1 MSYFGF
7 RDYVPVA
14 VRRAK
19 AAREMEKL
27 GKKGRTITPVV
38 IEGRTIA
45 RQFWGKA
52 WCENL
57 ERYRDFDS
65 RLPRGRT
72 YVRNGSVV
80 DLQMARGRIDAMVSG
95 SEIYT
100 VTIDIGTLP
109 MTRWKSIRQDCMGS
123 IGSLVELLRGK
134 LSKNVMERVCRTGD
148 GLFPGPAEIKMRC
161 SCPDGVLMCKHIA
174 ATLYGAGARLDAAP
188 DLLFTLRGVDR
199 SELIANA
206 GADLPIVNGGVAS
219 DRILADDD
227 MAALFGV
234 DLELSPEARIPV
246 TRAPPAKSAATRTA
260 KPAVATPAAKKPSA
274 PVAKTA
280 PVKNSKGKAR
290 STATATVTTPPKIS
304 TPKQPAAPSKP
315 VTPVKGTARATKP
328 ASVAPPVTKNVR
340 DLPKP
345 STKSPAPPK
354 FEIARSEQPQPRVR
368 TRAARWINP
377 RARRR

>member
-7 RDYVPVA
+7 REYVPVA

-19 AAREMEKL
+19 AARETEKL
-27 GKKGRTITPVV
+27 RKKGRTITPVV

-52 WCENL
+52 WCDNL
-57 ERYRDFDS
+57 ERYSDYAN

-80 DLQMARGRIDAMVSG
+80 DLKMARGRIEALVSG
-95 SEIYT
+95 SKIYT
-100 VTIDIGTLP
+100 VTIEIGTLP
-109 MTRWKSIRQDCMGS
+109 IACWKSIRQDCTGS
-123 IGSLVELLRGK
+123 IGSLVELLQGK

-148 GLFPGPAEIKMRC
+148 GLFPSPSEIKMRC

-174 ATLYGAGARLDAAP
+174 ATLYGAGARLDAMP

-206 GADLPIVNGGVAS
+206 GSDLPMVNGGVAS

-234 DLELSPEARIPV
+234 DLDSAPAPQIPL
-246 TRAPPAKSAATRTA
+246 TRGPSANSSTKRTA
-260 KPAVATPAAKKPSA
+260 KSKVVTPPAKKPSA
-274 PVAKTA
+274 PVATSA
-280 PVKNSKGKAR
+280 PMKNSKGKAR
-290 STATATVTTPPKIS
+290 PTSTAASPPTIS
-304 TPKQPAAPSKP
+304 TRKKPAVADKP
-315 VTPVKGTARATKP
+315 ASPLKGTAGATNSARA
-328 ASVAPPVTKNVR
+328 VPPTVKNAR

-345 STKSPAPPK
+345 SAK
-354 FEIARSEQPQPRVR
+354 
-368 TRAARWINP
+368 
-377 RARRR
+377 

>member
-19 AAREMEKL
+19 ATRETEKL
-27 GKKGRTITPVV
+27 RKKGRTITPVV

-52 WCENL
+52 WCDNL
-57 ERYRDFDS
+57 ERYSDYLN
-65 RLPRGRT
+65 RLPRGRA

-80 DLQMARGRIDAMVSG
+80 DLKMARSRIEALVSG

-100 VTIDIGTLP
+100 VTIEISTLP
-109 MTRWKSIRQDCMGS
+109 TARWKSIRQDCTGS
-123 IGSLVELLRGK
+123 IGSLVELLQGK

-148 GLFPGPAEIKMRC
+148 GLFTSPSEIKMRC

-174 ATLYGAGARLDAAP
+174 ATLYGAGARLDAMP
-188 DLLFTLRGVDR
+188 DLLFTLRGVEH

-206 GADLPIVNGGVAS
+206 GTDLPIVTGGIAS
-219 DRILADDD
+219 NRILADDD

-234 DLELSPEARIPV
+234 DLDSAPVSHIPR
-246 TRAPPAKSAATRTA
+246 TRDPSAKSSTKRTA
-260 KPAVATPAAKKPSA
+260 KSKVVTPPAKKPSA
-274 PVAKTA
+274 PVATSA
-280 PVKNSKGKAR
+280 PMKNSTGKAR
-290 STATATVTTPPKIS
+290 PTTTAASPPKLS
-304 TPKQPAAPSKP
+304 TRKQPAAADKP
-315 VTPVKGTARATKP
+315 ASPVKGTAGAAKS
-328 ASVAPPVTKNVR
+328 ASASP
-340 DLPKP
+340 L
-345 STKSPAPPK
+345 KS
-354 FEIARSEQPQPRVR
+354 EIVQSEQTQPRVR

-377 RARRR
+377 LARRR

>member
-52 WCENL
+52 WCDNL
-57 ERYRDFDS
+57 ERYSDYAN

-80 DLQMARGRIDAMVSG
+80 DLQIARGRIEALVSG

-100 VTIDIGTLP
+100 VTIEIRTLA
-109 MTRWKSIRQDCMGS
+109 TVRWKSIRQDCTGS
-123 IGSLVELLRGK
+123 IGSLVELLQGK
-134 LSKNVMERVCRTGD
+134 LSKNVMERVCRNGD
-148 GLFPGPAEIKMRC
+148 GLFPSPTEIKMRC

-174 ATLYGAGARLDAAP
+174 ATLYGAGARLDAMP

-206 GADLPIVNGGVAS
+206 GTELPMVNGGIAS
-219 DRILADDD
+219 NRILADDD

-234 DLELSPEARIPV
+234 DLDSAPILHIPL
-246 TRAPPAKSAATRTA
+246 TRGPSAKSSTKRTA
-260 KPAVATPAAKKPSA
+260 KSVVVTPPAKKPSA
-274 PVAKTA
+274 PVAMSA
-280 PVKNSKGKAR
+280 PMKNSKGKAR
-290 STATATVTTPPKIS
+290 PSTTAASPPKIS
-304 TPKQPAAPSKP
+304 TRKQHAAVDKPAS
-315 VTPVKGTARATKP
+315 PVKGTASAVKS
-328 ASVAPPVTKNVR
+328 ASAPP
-340 DLPKP
+340 PK
-345 STKSPAPPK
+345 S
-354 FEIARSEQPQPRVR
+354 EIAQSEQIQRRVR
-368 TRAARWINP
+368 TRVARWINP
-377 RARRR
+377 LARRY